1 MSFMV
6 YPFTLHYI
14 SIHFMKG
21 DKIMFTMPNLKKVI
35 IAVLFTIVISYLDT
49 TDVDA
54 RPAGG
59 TRINV
64 GFHAVGLSDHSVR
77 FVVHYVNVSDVPI
90 NINQIKIYRPDGS
103 LESLE
108 SSDYAAANFPEP
120 PFVLGPFGAVILAI
134 AKAGIP
140 PDTSPFGDFQVRVN
154 WDSQSASAKL
164 HSWSVMVS
172 RDTSDNRLVSKH
184 TVEGFDIK

>member
-1 MSFMV
+1 
-6 YPFTLHYI
+6 
-14 SIHFMKG
+14 
-21 DKIMFTMPNLKKVI
+21 MFTMPNLKKVI
-35 IAVLFTIVISYLDT
+35 VAVLFTIVISYLDT

-64 GFHAVGLSDHSVR
+64 GFHADGVGDGFVR

-90 NINQIKIYRPDGS
+90 NIKQIKIYRPDGS

-108 SSDYAAANFPEP
+108 SSDYANADFPEP
-120 PFVLGPFGAVILAI
+120 PFVLEPFGAVNLAI
-134 AKAGIP
+134 HRAGIS
-140 PDTSPFGDFQVRVN
+140 PDTFPFGDFQVRTN
-154 WDSQSASAKL
+154 WDSQSASANL
-164 HSWSVMVS
+164 HSWSVMIS